1 MSFVSDDWIRR
12 LSTRLDRGDE
22 IMDRTG
28 RALERNS
35 EAFNRNA
42 EAFDRN
48 AEAFRDN
55 KAAFE
60 RLSAR
65 LESDRDDA
73 RSFMQELIL
82 RVERMGREQLR
93 EMRRQHDEVMHE
105 LHAQSG
111 ALLAILDR
119 LPPGN
124 SGSTA

>member
-22 IMDRTG
+22 IMDRTE

-35 EAFNRNA
+35 

-82 RVERMGREQLR
+82 RVQRMGREQLR